1 MAAHASGNQGKG
13 HISIWQWYWPVGSS
27 SMALG
32 LEHMDLAR
40 GCVAA
45 PKVWLLEGP
54 AVSWKQ
60 KKFVLAL
67 HAAMLGLL
75 PWMYVASEPHLRI
88 IALDFPFIGFQMHVV
103 IVFVG
108 ILFCEQPFTVSLLV
122 PFLLLECTYHY

>member
-1 MAAHASGNQGKG
+1 MQVEIK
-13 HISIWQWYWPVGSS
+13 
-27 SMALG
+27 
-32 LEHMDLAR
+32 AR
-40 GCVAA
+40 GISAYGSGSGQWAVVVWHWDWSTWIW
-45 PKVWLLEGP
+45 PGDVWLHPRSGF
-54 AVSWKQ
+54 WKALLSLGSK